1 MDEIKRIGYGSN
13 FNKVSV
19 DKTKNIIK
27 KECINEYG
35 MKKIKF
41 EKIYYQ
47 YLISRKINFPYP
59 KIHSFFENGYE
70 MEYLSDYLPLYT
82 VYNSLTQEKK
92 TKIMDKINANLNL
105 LHSFEKKSVTKDEY
119 CKDLNIEIEEKITE
133 RFQTIKQ
140 VVEKYNYI
148 QTINQIKIIP
158 FFDLIRLI
166 KNEIYS
172 IVEKKEEYYY
182 VPLHGDCQFNNIL
195 YNTNSEEVYFIDPRG
210 YYGTSELFG
219 ISEYDYA
226 KIYFALSGYD
236 EFDNRDINELHI
248 QNNDIEIK
256 LENSLNIYELEKN
269 NLSILLMLNIWLG
282 NAHCFIKNENKAV
295 YSYFIGLYLGSLY
308 FSQHSKKVIT

>member
-13 FNKVSV
+13 FNKISV
-19 DKTKNIIK
+19 DKSKNIIR
-27 KECINEYG
+27 KECINDYG

-41 EKIYYQ
+41 EKIYYNF
-47 YLISRKINFPYP
+47 LINNNINFPYP
-59 KIHSFFENGYE
+59 KIHSFFDNGYE
-70 MEYLSDYLPLYT
+70 MEYLSEYFPLYQI
-82 VYNSLTQEKK
+82 YSKLTQEKQ
-92 TKIMDKINANLNL
+92 KIIIEKINFNLNL
-105 LHSFEKKSVTKDEY
+105 LHNFEKKMITMEEY
-119 CKDLNIEIEEKITE
+119 YKNLNIEIEEKITE
-133 RFQTIKQ
+133 RFQVVKPI
-140 VVEKYNYI
+140 VEKYDFI
-148 QTINQIKIIP
+148 KSINQTKIIP
-158 FFDLIRLI
+158 FFELIELI

-172 IVEKKEEYYY
+172 IVEKKEEYFY

-195 YNTNSEEVYFIDPRG
+195 YNTQNEEIYFIDPRG

-219 ISEYDYA
+219 IPEYDHA

-248 QNNDIEIK
+248 FNDDIEIK
-256 LENSLNIYELEKN
+256 LDNSLNIHELEKN

-308 FSQHSKKVIT
+308 FSSKHIII